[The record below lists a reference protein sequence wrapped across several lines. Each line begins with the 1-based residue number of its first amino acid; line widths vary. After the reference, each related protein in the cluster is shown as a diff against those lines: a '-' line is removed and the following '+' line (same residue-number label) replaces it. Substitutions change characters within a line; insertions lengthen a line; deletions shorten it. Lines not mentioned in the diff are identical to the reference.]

1 MKNNTVYSNNEGKLN
16 VANVKLCFENLNSR
30 TYKPG
35 HLVVERQLAR
45 ESENSP
51 LRKLAEFANVIVDNC
66 EINESS
72 KNGMTIYVS
81 AVASGKDKMQK
92 MYEWLKIYAGEDKVE
107 ELAPGLMESLGIKSD
122 NEDNSVAS
130 RFAKYRKL
138 YEEESVTEDDSVTED
153 NKEED
158 EKTSDNEDNPE
169 TDDNGEEGDKD
180 DKGDDEEEEQDEL
193 TAVIIEVAKGD
204 EDKAKDELIEAG
216 VDEDDIEILS
226 DEENKDDD
234 KKEDDEQNEDEDE
247 TEDSEDS
254 EETVKIKI
262 AVDSFDALK
271 EYLEGKGFDLEEE
284 LGGEIVSDEDEDG
297 EKSDDSESDEEN
309 MDDAF
314 AGFDDLFADDNGDD
328 AEEK

>member
-1 MKNNTVYSNNEGKLN
+1 MKNNTVYSENEGKLN

-45 ESENSP
+45 ESKNSP

-81 AVASGKDKMQK
+81 AVASGEDKMQK
-92 MYEWLKIYAGEDKVE
+92 LYEWLKTYAGEDKVE
-107 ELAPGLMESLGIKSD
+107 ELAPGLMESLGIKDS
-122 NEDNSVAS
+122 EDNSVAS

-138 YEEESVTEDDSVTED
+138 YEEESVTEDDKE
-153 NKEED
+153 EED
-158 EKTSDNEDNPE
+158 ENDSDNEDNPE
-169 TDDNGEEGDKD
+169 NDDNGEEGKEKGKED
-180 DKGDDEEEEQDEL
+180 DKEEEQDEL
-193 TAVIIEVAKGD
+193 TAIIIEVAKGD

-226 DEENKDDD
+226 GEESKDDG

-247 TEDSEDS
+247 TEDAEDS

-284 LGGEIVSDEDEDG
+284 LGGEIVSDEEG
-297 EKSDDSESDEEN
+297 EKSDDNEPDEEN

-314 AGFDDLFADDNGDD
+314 AGFDDLFADDGEDES
-328 AEEK
+328 EEK

>member
-1 MKNNTVYSNNEGKLN
+1 MKNNTVYSKNEGKLN

-35 HLVVERQLAR
+35 HLVVERQLVR
-45 ESENSP
+45 ESKNSP

-92 MYEWLKIYAGEDKVE
+92 LYEWLKTYAGEDKVE
-107 ELAPGLMESLGIKSD
+107 ELAPGLMESLGIKPDS
-122 NEDNSVAS
+122 EDNSVAS

-138 YEEESVTEDDSVTED
+138 YEEESVAEDDSVTED
-153 NKEED
+153 DKEED
-158 EKTSDNEDNPE
+158 EKASDNEDNSE
-169 TDDNGEEGDKD
+169 NGDKEDDKD
-180 DKGDDEEEEQDEL
+180 DKGNDEEEEQDEL
-193 TAVIIEVAKGD
+193 TAIIIEVAKGD

-284 LGGEIVSDEDEDG
+284 LGGEIVSDEDG
-297 EKSDDSESDEEN
+297 EKSDDNEPDSDEEN

-314 AGFDDLFADDNGDD
+314 AGFDDLFADDNGDE

>member
-1 MKNNTVYSNNEGKLN
+1 MKDNTVYSENEGKLN

-51 LRKLAEFANVIVDNC
+51 LRKLAEFADVIVDNC

-81 AVASGKDKMQK
+81 AVASGEDKMQK
-92 MYEWLKIYAGEDKVE
+92 MYEWLKTYAGEDKVE
-107 ELAPGLMESLGIKSD
+107 ELAPDLMESLGIKSD

-158 EKTSDNEDNPE
+158 EKTSDNEDNSE

-234 KKEDDEQNEDEDE
+234 KKEDDEQNEVI
-247 TEDSEDS
+247 TFFV
-254 EETVKIKI
+254 T
-262 AVDSFDALK
+262 
-271 EYLEGKGFDLEEE
+271 
-284 LGGEIVSDEDEDG
+284 
-297 EKSDDSESDEEN
+297 DDSNHLPVRLDMYLKFGSAKVYLTN
-309 MDDAF
+309 YSGLKNPIGAQIKQICAF
-314 AGFDDLFADDNGDD
+314 FCNKKIVIHYNSLSLHTTYYKRN
-328 AEEK
+328 

>member
-1 MKNNTVYSNNEGKLN
+1 MKNNTVYSKNEGKLN

-81 AVASGKDKMQK
+81 AVASGEDKMQK
-92 MYEWLKIYAGEDKVE
+92 MYEWLKTYAGEDKVE

-122 NEDNSVAS
+122 SEDNSVAS

-247 TEDSEDS
+247 TEDSEDK

-284 LGGEIVSDEDEDG
+284 LGGEIVSDEDGDG
-297 EKSDDSESDEEN
+297 EKSDDSDSDEEN

-314 AGFDDLFADDNGDD
+314 AGFDDLFADDNGDE

>member
-1 MKNNTVYSNNEGKLN
+1 MKNNTVYSENKGKLN

-45 ESENSP
+45 ESKNSP

-92 MYEWLKIYAGEDKVE
+92 LYEWLKNYAGEDKVE

-138 YEEESVTEDDSVTED
+138 YEEESVTEDDTVTED
-153 NKEED
+153 ED
-158 EKTSDNEDNPE
+158 EK
-169 TDDNGEEGDKD
+169 EEAGDED
-180 DKGDDEEEEQDEL
+180 DKEKETEKTDDEEKEDDSEEEEL

-204 EDKAKDELIEAG
+204 EDKAKDELVEAG

-226 DEENKDDD
+226 DEEE
-234 KKEDDEQNEDEDE
+234 KEDEEQNEDEDE
-247 TEDSEDS
+247 TEDDK

-262 AVDSFDALK
+262 AIDSFDALK

-284 LGGEIVSDEDEDG
+284 LGGEIVTDDEEEGEGDEEEG
-297 EKSDDSESDEEN
+297 EGDEN

-314 AGFDDLFADDNGDD
+314 AGFDDLFADD
-328 AEEK
+328 EESDKK

>member
-1 MKNNTVYSNNEGKLN
+1 MKNNTVYSENEGKLN

-45 ESENSP
+45 ESKNSP

-81 AVASGKDKMQK
+81 AVASGEDKMQK
-92 MYEWLKIYAGEDKVE
+92 LYEWLKTYAGEDKVE
-107 ELAPGLMESLGIKSD
+107 ELAPGLMESLGIKDS
-122 NEDNSVAS
+122 EDNSVAS

-138 YEEESVTEDDSVTED
+138 YEEESVTEDDKE
-153 NKEED
+153 EED
-158 EKTSDNEDNPE
+158 ENDSDNEDNPE
-169 TDDNGEEGDKD
+169 NDDNGEEGKEKGKED
-180 DKGDDEEEEQDEL
+180 DKEEEQDEL
-193 TAVIIEVAKGD
+193 TAIIIEVAKGD

-226 DEENKDDD
+226 GEESKDDG

-247 TEDSEDS
+247 TEDAEDS

-284 LGGEIVSDEDEDG
+284 LGGEIVSDEDG
-297 EKSDDSESDEEN
+297 ETSDDNEPDEEN
-309 MDDAF
+309 MDDTF
-314 AGFDDLFADDNGDD
+314 AGFDDLFADDSEGEP
-328 AEEK
+328 EEK